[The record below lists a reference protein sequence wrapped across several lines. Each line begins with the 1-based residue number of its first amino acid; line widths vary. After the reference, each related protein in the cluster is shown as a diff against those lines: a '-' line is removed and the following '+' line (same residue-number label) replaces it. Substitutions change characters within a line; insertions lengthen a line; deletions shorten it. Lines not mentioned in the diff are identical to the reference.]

1 MDKEQVKQLQTDL
14 WTSTT
19 RPGKAPPQP
28 LTLEGFLRTAL
39 EPCSVGLLKGQKFS
53 NDLIFFR
60 RDLFIAMPG
69 EIDPYYRD
77 ELLWA
82 AVDFVIKNW
91 DTVQSSTSK

>member
-1 MDKEQVKQLQTDL
+1 
-14 WTSTT
+14 
-19 RPGKAPPQP
+19 

-39 EPCSVGLLKGQKFS
+39 EPCSVGLRQGQKFS
-53 NDLIFFR
+53 NDLNFFR
-60 RDLFIAMPG
+60 RDLFAAMTMS

-77 ELLWA
+77 EVLWA